1 MLQLCYYRYFHE
13 RLRVYTYMN
22 MYKWLNIPIYML
34 CRSMK
39 KSSGSSSRQQT
50 VKAAA
55 MRSSR
60 SNSSNDDSSDRETTH
75 QTTAADTQQSGSSS
89 GERTQR
95 DVTSAAGSRGDTSKC
110 ERVPDSKYYSL
121 NPKRIKYN
129 SMTFL
134 HTSCNFAGVRT
145 QTNYKTC
152 KNLYWIHWQYVTMF
166 EVNGMATSSRV
177 SCLLLSKDLQ
187 VVMAAV
193 VHRIKSI
200 VW

>member
-1 MLQLCYYRYFHE
+1 
-13 RLRVYTYMN
+13 
-22 MYKWLNIPIYML
+22 ML

-39 KSSGSSSRQQT
+39 KSSGSSRQQQT

-60 SNSSNDDSSDRETTH
+60 SNSSNDDSSDRETTQ
-75 QTTAADTQQSGSSS
+75 QTTAADSQQSGSSS

-95 DVTSAAGSRGDTSKC
+95 DVTSAAGSRSDTSKC
-110 ERVPDSKYYSL
+110 ERVPDSQYYSL

-152 KNLYWIHWQYVTMF
+152 KNLY
-166 EVNGMATSSRV
+166 
-177 SCLLLSKDLQ
+177 
-187 VVMAAV
+187 
-193 VHRIKSI
+193 
-200 VW
+200 

>member
-1 MLQLCYYRYFHE
+1 
-13 RLRVYTYMN
+13 
-22 MYKWLNIPIYML
+22 
-34 CRSMK
+34 MK

-60 SNSSNDDSSDRETTH
+60 SNSSNDDSSDRETTQ
-75 QTTAADTQQSGSSS
+75 QTTAADSQQSGSSSS

-110 ERVPDSKYYSL
+110 ERVPDSQYYSL